1 MCLVNR
7 RLDEWISEDRIVSAD
22 DQTGG
27 ILSSSLAG
35 SVQSASSGP
44 SSALTTTASGGD
56 MEGVSSPIQPERK
69 LTRNMKRKHDEI
81 NHVQKSLEEM
91 DPKTAALEKEH
102 EEVTKVK
109 NIDLIEFGKYEIDT
123 WYFSPYPEE
132 YSSVKKV

>member
-1 MCLVNR
+1 
-7 RLDEWISEDRIVSAD
+7 
-22 DQTGG
+22 
-27 ILSSSLAG
+27 
-35 SVQSASSGP
+35 
-44 SSALTTTASGGD
+44 